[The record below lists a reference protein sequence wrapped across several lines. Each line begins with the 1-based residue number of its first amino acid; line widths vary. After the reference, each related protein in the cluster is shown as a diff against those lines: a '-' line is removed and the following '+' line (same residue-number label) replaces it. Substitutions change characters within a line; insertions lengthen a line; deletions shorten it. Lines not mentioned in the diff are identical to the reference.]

1 MLEKINEINGRL
13 KSILNELSN
22 EKDELSSALEVVQ
35 QRIDSKIDEAKGYKT
50 NGEENKADIAG

>member
-50 NGEENKADIAG
+50 NVDE